1 LIESGSTQTEVAK
14 KVGVTRSYVSRIV
27 KGHEQIVN
35 KTFMKI
41 MDKLGY
47 DVRLVYGKRDEV

>member
-1 LIESGSTQTEVAK
+1 MIESGSIQTEVAEK
-14 KVGVTRSYVSRIV
+14 IGVTRSYVSRIV
-27 KGHEQIVN
+27 KGREQIVN
-35 KTFMKI
+35 KIFMKI